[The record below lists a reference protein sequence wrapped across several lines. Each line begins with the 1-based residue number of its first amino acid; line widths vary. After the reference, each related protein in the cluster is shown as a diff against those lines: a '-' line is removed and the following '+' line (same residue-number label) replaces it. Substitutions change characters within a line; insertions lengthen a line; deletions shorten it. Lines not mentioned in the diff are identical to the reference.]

1 MKNFIEEFYY
11 GNIEPQARST
21 KQNKAVQKQMKIL
34 MTNEDFLTTALSDK
48 NKKQFLDYVNAWS
61 IVNGESNLDSFIMGF
76 RLGAKFMLDTFVT
89 SEPPFEDLLM
99 E

>member
-48 NKKQFLDYVNAWS
+48 NKKQFFDYVNAWS
-61 IVNGESNLDSFIMGF
+61 IVN
-76 RLGAKFMLDTFVT
+76 
-89 SEPPFEDLLM
+89 
-99 E
+99 

>member
-1 MKNFIEEFYY
+1 
-11 GNIEPQARST
+11 
-21 KQNKAVQKQMKIL
+21 MKIL

-76 RLGAKFMLDTFVT
+76 RLGA
-89 SEPPFEDLLM
+89 
-99 E
+99 

>member
-34 MTNEDFLTTALSDK
+34 MTNEDFLTTALSVE

-61 IVNGESNLDSFIMGF
+61 IVNGESNLDSFIKGF

-89 SEPPFEDLLM
+89 SEPPFEDLLR